1 LRKTLVES
9 ITELA
14 EKDEKLI
21 VLIGDISHYLFR
33 EFEEKFPNRFYNVG
47 ICEQSIVGLAAGLA
61 MQGFKPIVHTITPFC
76 INRAFEQI
84 KIDVCYQDLNV
95 TFATVG
101 GSFDYSH
108 LGCTH
113 HCYEDISLMM
123 TLPNMEVYNPVS
135 DLELST
141 LLKESW
147 DSNKPK
153 YFKINKETH
162 NLKVPIIPGEIKI
175 INEGKNDNCVVFV
188 NGPILKN
195 TNQENNT
202 IVYTPN
208 VSELSK
214 ESIKIIYK
222 ILKNNKTKKIVII
235 EENLTIGAFGDKI
248 LDILQGFNE
257 PIMYKKI
264 GIPRLFLEK
273 YGESDSHRK
282 EIGLDPESMRKTINE
297 FEKL

>member
-123 TLPNMEVYNPVS
+123 TLPNMEVYNPGS

-235 EENLTIGAFGDKI
+235 EENL
-248 LDILQGFNE
+248 N
-257 PIMYKKI
+257 
-264 GIPRLFLEK
+264 RL
-273 YGESDSHRK
+273 
-282 EIGLDPESMRKTINE
+282 
-297 FEKL
+297 